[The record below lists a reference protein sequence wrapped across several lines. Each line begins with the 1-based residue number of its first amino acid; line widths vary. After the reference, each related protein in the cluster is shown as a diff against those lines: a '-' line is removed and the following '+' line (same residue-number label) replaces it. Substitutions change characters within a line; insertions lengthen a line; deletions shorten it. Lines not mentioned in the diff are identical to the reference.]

1 MGGDEHVPGI
11 MEALG
16 CGQPFFAVLASVLRR
31 FSTFFKTRSRRLRAV
46 FDPLATFSIFATASG
61 LLVFARNSLRNGW
74 TLAQMKKIFPQQ
86 PGCRNSLSLSM
97 PRTTTYSAISE

>member
-1 MGGDEHVPGI
+1 MGGDEHVPRI

-46 FDPLATFSIFATASG
+46 FDPVATFSIFAKASG

-74 TLAQMKKIFPQQ
+74 TLAKMKNISPQQ
-86 PGCRNSLSLSM
+86 PGCRKSSSLSAPCST
-97 PRTTTYSAISE
+97 RDAAISQ